1 MSRLIISII
10 LVLFIQINAQTKR
23 DPRVVGLSGAY
34 TTIAEGIFC
43 VGYNPALITRAHDK
57 PFMLQM
63 YQSDRGFLGNFFSIE
78 NVAQF
83 SGDTLNN
90 KEKDDLFENF
100 EDGGGVSF
108 FQDRHL
114 PIPFLNY
121 SKGNTAFTSNL
132 VILNNFKIPLGL
144 LELVFYGN
152 GGKPDLDMTLNLEIL
167 GVNEFGYTFGIPFES
182 LSFGVTLKYLQGLF
196 YMGIDPDSSS
206 ANLITSDI
214 GLYGGGKYLI
224 RQGIGGKGFGL
235 DLGVVTKEIN
245 GWTFGASMINVIGTI
260 EWNKPSGMK
269 DFLEKYPDL
278 FAGFYPFKWGG
289 RTVQDD
295 EAILY
300 TYSIDTLRAD
310 NLSQDSLFTN
320 KTEFIKDTLENGDPR
335 IFETR
340 YPALFRFGFSKKMP
354 TYIVASDL
362 VAGFQDKY
370 YARAKWR
377 WSVGLE
383 WTKME
388 SFPLRIGYSW
398 AGADLKELSMG
409 FGYRKGPLI
418 WDFGFA
424 FRNGT
429 WLHTMKG
436 FNLST
441 GITLTSFGGWKT
453 DKEKSNSDK
462 GLRGFFNKL
471 KKKRSKKEKDSSVNS
486 TSSPSTVE

>member
-1 MSRLIISII
+1 MKRLIISLLI
-10 LVLFIQINAQTKR
+10 LTSFQANAQTKR

-83 SGDTLNN
+83 SGDTLNS
-90 KEKDDLFENF
+90 KEKDKLFDNF
-100 EDGGGVSF
+100 EDGGGLSF

-121 SKGNTAFTSNL
+121 SKRNIALTSNL

-144 LELVFYGN
+144 LELIFYGN
-152 GGKPDLDMTLNLEIL
+152 GGKPDLDMTLNLEVL
-167 GVNEFGYTFGIPFES
+167 GVNEFGYTFGVPFES

-206 ANLITSDI
+206 ASIITSDI

-235 DLGVVTKEIN
+235 DLGVVSKEIN
-245 GWTFGASMINVIGTI
+245 GWTFGASMINAFGTI

-269 DFLEKYPDL
+269 DFLESYPEI
-278 FAGFYPFKWGG
+278 FGGFYPFKWGG

-300 TYSIDTLRAD
+300 TYTIDTLRAD
-310 NLSQDSLFTN
+310 NLNQDSLFTN
-320 KTEFIKDTLENGDPR
+320 KTEFIKDTLENGNPR

-354 TYIVASDL
+354 TYVVASDL

-409 FGYRKGPLI
+409 FGYRKGPII

-453 DKEKSNSDK
+453 KQEKESSTK
-462 GLRGFFNKL
+462 GLRGLFNRM
-471 KKKRSKKEKDSSVNS
+471 KKKRSNKSDDAPEEP
-486 TSSPSTVE
+486 TSGP

>member
-1 MSRLIISII
+1 MKKLLISLLI
-10 LVLFIQINAQTKR
+10 LSSFQANAQTKR

-90 KEKDDLFENF
+90 KEKDKLFDNF
-100 EDGGGVSF
+100 EDGGGLSF

-121 SKGNTAFTSNL
+121 SKGNIALTSNL

-144 LELVFYGN
+144 LELIFYGN
-152 GGKPDLDMTLNLEIL
+152 GGKPDLDMTLNLEVL
-167 GVNEFGYTFGIPFES
+167 GVNEFGYTFGVPLEW

-206 ANLITSDI
+206 ASIITSDI
-214 GLYGGGKYLI
+214 GLYGGGNYLI

-235 DLGVVTKEIN
+235 DLGVVSKEIN
-245 GWTFGASMINVIGTI
+245 GWTFGASMINVFGTI

-269 DFLEKYPDL
+269 DFLESYPEI
-278 FAGFYPFKWGG
+278 FGGFYPFKWGD

-300 TYSIDTLRAD
+300 TYTIDTLRAD
-310 NLSQDSLFTN
+310 NLNQDSLFTN
-320 KTEFIKDTLENGDPR
+320 KTEFIKDTLENGNPR

-354 TYIVASDL
+354 TYVLASDL
-362 VAGFQDKY
+362 VAGFQDKF

-409 FGYRKGPLI
+409 FGYRKGPII

-453 DKEKSNSDK
+453 KQEKESSTK
-462 GLRGFFNKL
+462 GLRGLFNRMN
-471 KKKRSKKEKDSSVNS
+471 KKRSKENDNS
-486 TSSPSTVE
+486 TLKPTSEPLSEE

>member
-1 MSRLIISII
+1 MKKIIYIVVIFS
-10 LVLFIQINAQTKR
+10 FFQIMNGQTKR

-57 PFMLQM
+57 PFMLQV

-83 SGDTLNN
+83 SGDTLNS
-90 KEKDDLFENF
+90 KEKDQLFDNF

-114 PIPFLNY
+114 PIPLLNY
-121 SKGNTAFTSNL
+121 SKGNIALTSNF
-132 VILNNFKIPLGL
+132 VMLNNFKIPIGL
-144 LELVFYGN
+144 LELIFYGN

-167 GVNEFGYTFGIPFES
+167 GVNEFGYTFGIPLES
-182 LSFGVTLKYLQGLF
+182 ISFGVTLKYLQGLF

-206 ANLITSDI
+206 ANIITSDI

-235 DLGVVTKEIN
+235 DLGMITKEIN
-245 GWTFGASMINVIGTI
+245 GWTFGASMINVFGTI

-269 DFLEKYPDL
+269 DFLESYPEL
-278 FAGFYPFKWGG
+278 FGGFYPFKWGG

-300 TYSIDTLRAD
+300 TYNIDTLRAD
-310 NLSQDSLFTN
+310 NLNQDSLFTN
-320 KTEFIKDTLENGDPR
+320 KTEFIKDTLLNGNPK
-335 IFETR
+335 IFEIR

-354 TYIVASDL
+354 TYVIASDL

-388 SFPLRIGYSW
+388 SFPLRVGYSW

-409 FGYRKGPLI
+409 LGYRKGPLI

-441 GITLTSFGGWKT
+441 GITLTSLGGWKT
-453 DKEKSNSDK
+453 SSEKDGDNK
-462 GLRGFFNKL
+462 GLRGLFKKL
-471 KKKRSKKEKDSSVNS
+471 IKNRVKKAIDSK
-486 TSSPSTVE
+486 